1 MSSPGFHALSALARA
16 RLIRSRA
23 VWTIP
28 SVPAVLHYSSTST
41 GSSPQP
47 DPTTIL
53 SRPTWSV
60 RSLLP
65 QNDEDATGQESRI
78 TPTQLRHLLRLSALP
93 PPASASEEAR
103 MIAVLQSQLRFVR
116 DVQAVDAAAAAE
128 GVAPLTSIRDETREG
143 LAEATVGVEQLRG
156 ALSEEVAVGRARRP
170 RRQRQRTK
178 KKDAHDDDDHNH
190 HAAGGVKNWDPLQT
204 ASHKAGRYFVVRS
217 AKSQT

>member
-23 VWTIP
+23 VRTIP
-28 SVPAVLHYSSTST
+28 SVPAVLHYSSAST

-65 QNDEDATGQESRI
+65 QNDEDAISQESHI

-116 DVQAVDAAAAAE
+116 DVQAVDAAE

-170 RRQRQRTK
+170 RRQRQQK
-178 KKDAHDDDDHNH
+178 KKDAHDDDDHRH
-190 HAAGGVKNWDPLQT
+190 HHHHTAGGVKDWDPLQT

-217 AKSQT
+217 AKAQT